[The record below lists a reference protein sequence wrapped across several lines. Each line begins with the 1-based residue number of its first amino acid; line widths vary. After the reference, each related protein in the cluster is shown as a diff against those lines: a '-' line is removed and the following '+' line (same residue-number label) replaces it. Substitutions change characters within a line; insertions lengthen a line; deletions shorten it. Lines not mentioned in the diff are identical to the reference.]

1 MRWIAAVL
9 ALLLIAVATV
19 RLVGPGL
26 AERDMNRVL
35 PHEPW
40 PVTEAAASLHR
51 RLRIADWHSDTL
63 LWARDPL
70 ERADRGHVDVPRL
83 EDGNVAVQV
92 FTAVT
97 KSPAGQNYEENATD
111 ARDNITLLAVGQGWP
126 PRTWSSLAERALYQA
141 ERLQRAADEAPE
153 RLRLV
158 TDAEAFDEALRQRD
172 LQGAPVIALLGTEG
186 LHALDGDLANLDRL
200 WDAGYRVFGLQ
211 HFFDNALGGSLHGQS
226 GEGLTPFGREVVQ
239 EIVRRGGIIDVAH
252 SAPAVV
258 RDVLALTDRPPIV
271 SHTGLSGACDTPR
284 NFTDWMMGEI
294 ADRGGLLGIGFW
306 DAAVCDVSPEGIA
319 RSIAYG
325 VERFGAE
332 HISLG
337 SDYDG
342 STEVPFDASELS
354 ALTQALVDEGLTDA
368 QIAAVMGEN
377 TLAFL
382 KRWLPAPSDAT

>member
-19 RLVGPGL
+19 RLVGPGM

-83 EDGNVAVQV
+83 EEGNVAVQV

-319 RSIAYG
+319 RSIATK
-325 VERFGAE
+325 VRWAS
-332 HISLG
+332 SL
-337 SDYDG
+337 S
-342 STEVPFDASELS
+342 VR
-354 ALTQALVDEGLTDA
+354 V
-368 QIAAVMGEN
+368 
-377 TLAFL
+377 
-382 KRWLPAPSDAT
+382 